1 MPNLWSFFQSRF
13 WPLAIGIALA
23 GVVALVFGPFAF
35 GVVLALAVAVA
46 IVTGLIGPET
56 PSASALEESPPVAA
70 LLSPLARAVIAQLPA
85 PVMLL
90 DGNERVLLV
99 NDAMRA
105 LVGVGVEN
113 KHVSAV
119 LRNPA
124 VLTAI
129 DQTAHDGEPAT
140 VQFTLPVPIER
151 HYQAYVARVSAA
163 PPTIVLLL
171 HDLTAIRRSEQMRAD
186 FVANASHELRT
197 PLAAVSGFIDT
208 LRGHARDDE
217 EARDKFLGIMAVEAA
232 RMRRLIDDLLSLT
245 RIEMNEHVPPQTRIQ
260 LENVVREVAAA
271 LAPLARGDHI
281 AIEISGNSDLP
292 PVVGDR
298 DELIQLF
305 QNLIHNAIKYG
316 RENGHVW
323 ISFGQTADGQV
334 FVTVRDDGE
343 GIASSAVP
351 RLTERF
357 YRVDVKRSR
366 EKGGTGL
373 GLAIVKHIVSRHQG
387 RLQIESRQGEGSSFY
402 RPAAARACGKRCKK
416 PSWQPGSSHQCHR
429 NVIKSSHR
437 IGGTPLSPSQRE
449 RFPSP
454 DDRAHR
460 EVLYRTVGSLSALV
474 AQMGGL
480 AEAQSAASI
489 EAVARR
495 DSQAAE
501 GAVGGDAP
509 H

>member
-1 MPNLWSFFQSRF
+1 MPDLWSFFRSRF
-13 WPLAIGIALA
+13 WPLAIGMALA

-35 GVVLALAVAVA
+35 GVVFAMAVAAAIISGLIVPEAPSALAMAQD
-46 IVTGLIGPET
+46 
-56 PSASALEESPPVAA
+56 PPVAA
-70 LLSPLARAVIAQLPA
+70 LSPLARAVIAQLPA

-90 DGNERVLLV
+90 DGDERVLMV
-99 NDAMRA
+99 NDSMRA
-105 LVGVGVEN
+105 LVGAQVER

-208 LRGHARDDE
+208 LRGHARNDE
-217 EARDKFLGIMAVEAA
+217 EARDKFLGIMAVEAS

-271 LAPLARGDHI
+271 LAPLARGDRI
-281 AIEISGNSDLP
+281 AIEISGNTDLP

-298 DELIQLF
+298 DELTQLF
-305 QNLIHNAIKYG
+305 QNLIQNAIKYG
-316 RENGHVW
+316 RENGHIW
-323 ISFGQTADGQV
+323 ISFGRTGDGQV
-334 FVTVRDDGE
+334 FATVRDDGE

-387 RLQIESRQGEGSSFY
+387 RLQIESKLGEGSSFTVLLP
-402 RPAAARACGKRCKK
+402 PAPAENGAKTELMAA
-416 PSWQPGSSHQCHR
+416 PPVH
-429 NVIKSSHR
+429 V
-437 IGGTPLSPSQRE
+437 TEML
-449 RFPSP
+449 
-454 DDRAHR
+454 
-460 EVLYRTVGSLSALV
+460 
-474 AQMGGL
+474 
-480 AEAQSAASI
+480 
-489 EAVARR
+489 
-495 DSQAAE
+495 
-501 GAVGGDAP
+501 
-509 H
+509 

>member
-1 MPNLWSFFQSRF
+1 MPGLKTFFVGRL
-13 WPLAIGIALA
+13 WPLAVGMALA
-23 GVVALVFGPFAF
+23 GVVALVFGPLAF
-35 GVVLALAVAVA
+35 GVVLALAVGAA
-46 IVTGLIGPET
+46 IFLGLSAPEA
-56 PSASALEESPPVAA
+56 PSEAALQESPPA
-70 LLSPLARAVIAQLPA
+70 LTPLSRAVIAQLPA

-90 DGNERVLLV
+90 DESERVILV
-99 NDAMRA
+99 NDSMRA
-105 LVGVGVEN
+105 LVGSGVEN

-163 PPTIVLLL
+163 PPIMALLL

-208 LRGHARDDE
+208 LRGHAKDDE
-217 EARDKFLGIMAVEAA
+217 AARDKFLGIMSVEAA

-245 RIEMNEHVPPQTRIQ
+245 RIEMNEHVPPQHRIQ
-260 LENVVREVAAA
+260 LDHVVREAAAA
-271 LAPLARGDHI
+271 LSPLARGDHVTM
-281 AIEISGNSDLP
+281 EISTPVHLS

-316 RENGHVW
+316 REDGHVW
-323 ISFGQTADGQV
+323 ISCGQTPDGQV
-334 FVTVRDDGE
+334 FATVKDDGE

-387 RLQIESRQGEGSSFY
+387 RLQIESKLGEGSSFTVLLP
-402 RPAAARACGKRCKK
+402 PAPTESGGK
-416 PSWQPGSSHQCHR
+416 
-429 NVIKSSHR
+429 
-437 IGGTPLSPSQRE
+437 TE
-449 RFPSP
+449 
-454 DDRAHR
+454 
-460 EVLYRTVGSLSALV
+460 
-474 AQMGGL
+474 L
-480 AEAQSAASI
+480 AP
-489 EAVARR
+489 AVT
-495 DSQAAE
+495 E
-501 GAVGGDAP
+501 ML
-509 H
+509 